1 MTPWRWGGT
10 PFADGCFPT
19 PDGRARM
26 VPIKQVA
33 PAEPLARWPM
43 TLNTGRYR
51 DQWHS
56 MTRTGLSPRLASHRR
71 EPVVEDRKSVVV
83 GKGVSVRVDLGGSRR
98 IKKKKKKT

>member
-26 VPIKQVA
+26 LPVKQVA

-71 EPVVEDRKSVVV
+71 EPLVEIHPARSEEHT
-83 GKGVSVRVDLGGSRR
+83 SDLQSLMRNSYAVFCL
-98 IKKKKKKT
+98 